1 MLHHIF
7 SMDDVF
13 EQITCLDYE
22 NIKSTSNRESI
33 TIFVLVEN
41 ISDLKALLDSSQ
53 KLKTLLKAA

>member
-1 MLHHIF
+1 
-7 SMDDVF
+7 MDDVF
-13 EQITCLDYE
+13 EPITCLDYE